1 MAGLW
6 KRDIAAGLCWGARF
20 HEDVTRPSTYI
31 APSWSWT
38 STQRDVTHQFE
49 DDRKFEI
56 EVVDFN
62 FDTEPLNLLGQVFSG
77 SITVSGPVRKFDPT
91 QNTEAPKA

>member
-1 MAGLW
+1 ME
-6 KRDIAAGLCWGARF
+6 KRYCSRIMLGCQISRRCDTAVDIYRTVLELDVNTGRF
-20 HEDVTRPSTYI
+20 YTPV
-31 APSWSWT
+31 
-38 STQRDVTHQFE
+38 E

-62 FDTEPLNLLGQVFSG
+62 LDTEPLNPLGQVFSG